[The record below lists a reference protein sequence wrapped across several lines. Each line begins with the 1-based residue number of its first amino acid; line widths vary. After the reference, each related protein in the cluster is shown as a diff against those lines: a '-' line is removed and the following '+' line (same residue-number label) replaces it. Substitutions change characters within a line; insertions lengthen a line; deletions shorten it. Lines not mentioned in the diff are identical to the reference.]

1 MLSVVT
7 KGQWCSWSDTGWDN
21 PAYDKLYD
29 QQGTTVD
36 PAKRKAI
43 VWKMQQM
50 IYDAVVYTQ
59 LVEEKYL
66 DAHSTKWTD
75 IPTYLAAYSK
85 RYYTAPRKA

>member
-1 MLSVVT
+1 
-7 KGQWCSWSDTGWDN
+7 
-21 PAYDKLYD
+21 
-29 QQGTTVD
+29 
-36 PAKRKAI
+36 
-43 VWKMQQM
+43 MQQM

-75 IPTYLAAYSK
+75 IPTYLNAYSK